1 MKTPGMKRFFFPVL
15 TLDRYII
22 TQTANAFVFGVL
34 AFTVLLVAGDLLFE
48 IADLMIER
56 GVSLW
61 VVSRLFIYK
70 LPGVVVLTLPMA
82 SLLAALLTFSRLS
95 SQSEIIAMKAAG
107 IAFQRILR
115 PVIAASVV
123 VSIFAIFMNESIVP
137 LSNKAAD
144 NIFRFEVAGEQP
156 SLLKEQIFLRDE
168 QGGQLKR
175 VVYIA
180 KLFQNRGEMQDI
192 LIQDFEEGAMSRIT
206 NAEKAYWKEGK
217 WFLEDGK
224 TFEVAKSGK
233 VDLLFSFETQ
243 EMPQLLEP
251 AKIARASRDPD
262 EMSALELREY
272 INIMEKQGANTAP
285 LRVMFHLKLS
295 LPWACV
301 ILALLGSSLG
311 VRPHRTGS
319 GVGLAVSVMVVFV
332 YYVLMSF
339 FKSFGE
345 AGYLPPLVAAWMPN
359 LLFFAYALRL
369 AFRANR

>member
-1 MKTPGMKRFFFPVL
+1 
-15 TLDRYII
+15 
-22 TQTANAFVFGVL
+22 
-34 AFTVLLVAGDLLFE
+34 
-48 IADLMIER
+48 
-56 GVSLW
+56 
-61 VVSRLFIYK
+61 
-70 LPGVVVLTLPMA
+70 
-82 SLLAALLTFSRLS
+82 
-95 SQSEIIAMKAAG
+95 
-107 IAFQRILR
+107 
-115 PVIAASVV
+115 
-123 VSIFAIFMNESIVP
+123 
-137 LSNKAAD
+137 
-144 NIFRFEVAGEQP
+144 
-156 SLLKEQIFLRDE
+156 LKEQVFLRDE

-175 VVYIA
+175 VVYIG
-180 KLFQNRGEMQDI
+180 KLLQNRGEMQNI

-206 NAEKAYWKEGK
+206 NAEKAYWKEDK

-233 VDLLFSFETQ
+233 VNLLFSFETQ

-262 EMSALELREY
+262 EMSALELKEY
-272 INIMEKQGANTAP
+272 IEIMEKQGTNTNP
-285 LRVMFHLKLS
+285 LQVLFHLKLS

-319 GVGLAVSVMVVFV
+319 GIGLAVSVMVVFV

-345 AGYLPPLVAAWMPN
+345 AGYLPPMVAAWMPN

>member
-1 MKTPGMKRFFFPVL
+1 MGRQGVRRFFPSFL

-61 VVSRLFIYK
+61 AVSRLFLYK
-70 LPGVVVLTLPMA
+70 LPGVVVMTLPMA
-82 SLLAALLTFSRLS
+82 SLLAALLTFGRLS

-115 PVIAASVV
+115 PVIAASVL
-123 VSIFAIFMNESIVP
+123 VSIFAIIMNESIVP

-144 NIFRFEVAGEQP
+144 NIFRFEVAREQP

-168 QGGQLKR
+168 QGGQLRR
-175 VVYIA
+175 VIYIA
-180 KLFQNRGEMQDI
+180 KLLQNRGEMQDI
-192 LIQDFEEGAMSRIT
+192 LIQDFEEGVLSRIT
-206 NAEKAYWKEGK
+206 NAEKAYWKDGR
-217 WFLEDGK
+217 WFLERGK
-224 TFEVAKSGK
+224 TFEVARNGK
-233 VDLLFSFETQ
+233 VNLLFSFDTQ
-243 EMPQLLEP
+243 EMPRLLEP
-251 AKIARASRDPD
+251 GKIARASRDPD

-272 INIMEKQGANTAP
+272 IGIMEKQGANTDP
-285 LRVMFHLKLS
+285 LLVMFHLKLS

-359 LLFFAYALRL
+359 VVFFAYALRL

>member
-1 MKTPGMKRFFFPVL
+1 MRSGSLKRIVFPVL
-15 TLDRYII
+15 TLDRYIVS
-22 TQTANAFVFGVL
+22 QTANAFVFGVL

-48 IADLMIER
+48 IANLVIER

-61 VVSRLFIYK
+61 AVSRLFIYK
-70 LPGVVVLTLPMA
+70 LPGVIVLTLPMA
-82 SLLAALLTFSRLS
+82 SLLAALLTFGRLS

-115 PVIAASVV
+115 PVIAASVA
-123 VSIFAIFMNESIVP
+123 VSFFAILMNESIVP

-144 NIFRFEVAGEQP
+144 NILRFEIAGEQP
-156 SLLKEQIFLRDE
+156 SLVKEQIFLRDE
-168 QGGQLKR
+168 RGGQLNR
-175 VVYIA
+175 VIYVG
-180 KLFQNRGEMQDI
+180 KLLQNKGEMQDI
-192 LIQDFEEGAMSRIT
+192 LIQDFEKGALSRIT
-206 NAEKAYWKEGK
+206 NAERGYWRENR
-217 WFLEDGK
+217 WFIENGK
-224 TFEVAKSGK
+224 TFEVSRDGK
-233 VDLLFSFETQ
+233 VNLLFSFDTQ
-243 EMPQLLEP
+243 ELPRLLEP
-251 AKIARASRDPD
+251 GKIARASRDPD

-272 INIMEKQGANTAP
+272 IRIMERQGANTDP

-319 GVGLAVSVMVVFV
+319 GVGLAVSVMVVFI

-359 LLFFAYALRL
+359 ALFFAYAVRL
-369 AFRANR
+369 AFRANN

>member
-1 MKTPGMKRFFFPVL
+1 MKTGGMKRFFFPVL

-22 TQTANAFVFGVL
+22 SQTANAFLFGVL

-56 GVSLW
+56 GVPLW
-61 VVSRLFIYK
+61 AVSRLFLYK

-95 SQSEIIAMKAAG
+95 SQSEIIAMKASG

-115 PVIAASVV
+115 PVIVASIG

-144 NIFRFEVAGEQP
+144 NIFRFEVAKEQP

-175 VVYIA
+175 VVYIG
-180 KLFQNRGEMQDI
+180 KLLQNRGEMQNI

-206 NAEKAYWKEGK
+206 NAEKAYWEKDK

-224 TFEVAKSGK
+224 TFEVAKNGN
-233 VDLLFSFETQ
+233 VNLLFSFETQ

-262 EMSALELREY
+262 EMSALELKEY
-272 INIMEKQGANTAP
+272 IKIMEKQGTNTNP
-285 LRVMFHLKLS
+285 LQVLFHLKLS

-301 ILALLGSSLG
+301 ILALLGASLG

>member
-1 MKTPGMKRFFFPVL
+1 MQARRLKPSFFTIL
-15 TLDRYII
+15 TLDRYVVS
-22 TQTANAFVFGVL
+22 QTANAFIFGVL

-48 IADLMIER
+48 LADLMIEQ

-61 VVSRLFIYK
+61 AVSRLFVYK
-70 LPGVVVLTLPMA
+70 LPGVVALTLPMA
-82 SLLAALLTFSRLS
+82 SLLAALLTFGRLS

-115 PVIAASVV
+115 PVIFASVG
-123 VSIFAIFMNESIVP
+123 VSVLALMMNESIVP

-144 NIFRFEVAGEQP
+144 NIMRFEIAREQP

-180 KLFQNRGEMQDI
+180 KLLQNRGEMQDV
-192 LIQDFEEGAMSRIT
+192 LIQDFEKGALSRIT
-206 NAEKAYWKEGK
+206 NAEKGYWQNNRWILERGK
-217 WFLEDGK
+217 I
-224 TFEVAKSGK
+224 FEVARDGK
-233 VDLLFSFETQ
+233 VNLLFAFDTQ
-243 EMPQLLEP
+243 EMPHLLEP
-251 AKIARASRDPD
+251 GKIARASRDPD

-272 INIMEKQGANTAP
+272 IKIMEKQGVNIAP
-285 LRVMFHLKLS
+285 LEVMFHLKLS

-345 AGYLPPLVAAWMPN
+345 AGYLPPLLAAWMPN
-359 LLFFAYALRL
+359 VIFFAYALRL
-369 AFRANR
+369 SFRANR

>member
-1 MKTPGMKRFFFPVL
+1 MGQQGLKRIFPAFL

-61 VVSRLFIYK
+61 AVSRLFLYK
-70 LPGVVVLTLPMA
+70 LPGVVVMTLPMA
-82 SLLAALLTFSRLS
+82 SLLAALLTFGRLS

-115 PVIAASVV
+115 PVIGASVL
-123 VSIFAIFMNESIVP
+123 VSLFAIFMNESIVP

-144 NIFRFEVAGEQP
+144 NIFRFEVAREQP

-168 QGGQLKR
+168 QAGKLRR
-175 VVYIA
+175 VIYIA
-180 KLFQNRGEMQDI
+180 KLLQNRGEMHDI
-192 LIQDFEEGAMSRIT
+192 LIQDFEKGLLSRIT
-206 NAEKAYWKEGK
+206 SAERAYWKDGR
-217 WFLEDGK
+217 WFLEEGK
-224 TFEVAKSGK
+224 TFEVSPKGK
-233 VDLLFSFETQ
+233 VDLLFSFDTQ

-251 AKIARASRDPD
+251 GKIARASRDPD
-262 EMSALELREY
+262 EMSALELKEY
-272 INIMEKQGANTAP
+272 IGIMEKQGANTDP
-285 LRVMFHLKLS
+285 LLVMFHLKLS

-359 LLFFAYALRL
+359 VLFFAYALRL
-369 AFRANR
+369 AFRANK